1 MNKNHYSPLIP
12 ALQLSIRAA
21 LAAGVAVAIAEL
33 FRLQYPLYAMIGAV
47 IVSDLSPSKTRELGL
62 QRLAGS
68 ALGAAV
74 GAAFSQFLA
83 PAAWAIG
90 VSVMVA
96 MFLSHLL
103 HLQAAAKLSGYVC
116 AIVLLGYSDNAWSYA
131 FHRLIETVL
140 GVGMAVLVS
149 FVPKLIHIEPK
160 QQAT

>member
-1 MNKNHYSPLIP
+1 MNKSNHSPLIP
-12 ALQLSIRAA
+12 ALQLSLRAS

-74 GAAFSQFLA
+74 GAGFSQFLPA
-83 PAAWAIG
+83 AAWAIG
-90 VSVMVA
+90 LSVLVA

-103 HLQAAAKLSGYVC
+103 HLPGAAKLSGYVC
-116 AIVLLGYSDNAWSYA
+116 AIVLLGHSDDAWFYA
-131 FHRLIETVL
+131 LHRLIETLL

-160 QQAT
+160 QQNA